1 MTFFHEQL
9 GILRAKVLQMA
20 AHAERAVENSF
31 DSFLNKDQEMAQE
44 VIERDQD
51 INALEVE
58 IDNVSLKLL
67 ALDQP
72 MARDLRFIVGCMRL
86 VIDLER
92 IGDEAVNVAE
102 RTIFMSNLPT
112 QAVSPL
118 MEQLTAMV
126 RDMFLKAIAAF
137 REGDAELAAQVCRLD
152 ASVDE
157 QHFKVVKNAMN
168 VSACDNTIM
177 ERAIHRIMVAKAMER
192 IADQATNIA
201 ETTIFIVKGV
211 SVKHHCM
218 PF

>member
-1 MTFFHEQL
+1 MTYFHEQL
-9 GILRAKVLQMA
+9 DILRAKVLQMA

-31 DSFLNKDQEMAQE
+31 DSFLNKDADIAQE

-58 IDNVSLKLL
+58 IDNLSLKLL

-72 MARDLRFIVGCMRL
+72 MARDLRFIVGCMRMI
-86 VIDLER
+86 IDLER

-102 RTIFMSNLPT
+102 RTIFMSNLTHQP
-112 QAVSPL
+112 VSPL
-118 MEQLTAMV
+118 MEQLTSMV
-126 RDMFLKAIAAF
+126 RDMFRNALVAF
-137 REGDAELAAQVCRLD
+137 KEGDPELAAHVCRLD
-152 ASVDE
+152 ANVDE

-168 VSACDNTIM
+168 VSSCDATVM

-192 IADQATNIA
+192 IADQSTNIA
-201 ETTIFIVKGV
+201 EATIFIVKGV